1 MDKGQHLRLIFTPS
15 DHNFFVAL
23 ATDLTLHLSASTE
36 NSTTKDSSD
45 SDGNWN
51 EYDVTQRSGDI
62 QFAGLIAVGT
72 DDAAGE
78 SYLLDDIDVS
88 DTVMSWKLAFVS
100 GDNNRTIGKTL
111 CSGSGKI
118 TSLTMEGTNRQKA
131 TYRGQMNIYGAV
143 AVGSD

>member
-15 DHNFFVAL
+15 THSYFIAL

-45 SDGNWN
+45 SSGNWN
-51 EYDVTQRSGDI
+51 EYDITQRSGDI

-78 SYLLDDIDVS
+78 SYLLQDIDVS
-88 DTVMSWKLAFVS
+88 DDILSWKIAFVS

-111 CSGSGKI
+111 CSGSGKV
-118 TSLTMEGTNRQKA
+118 TGLTMEGTNRQKA
-131 TYRGQMNIYGAV
+131 TYRGTLNIYGPV
-143 AVGSD
+143 TVGSD